1 MEEVDPFRDP
11 ALYSYE
17 PIPYMKLG
25 KRYFRALDIYAL
37 PITLRY
43 KMEKKFYTNF
53 GALASVVLLLVVGV
67 FIYLEMSVMVAKTEV
82 TGTSQS
88 NFINNRQLIDS
99 P

>member
-1 MEEVDPFRDP
+1 
-11 ALYSYE
+11 
-17 PIPYMKLG
+17 
-25 KRYFRALDIYAL
+25 
-37 PITLRY
+37 
-43 KMEKKFYTNF
+43 MEKKFYTNF

-88 NFINNRQLIDS
+88 NFINNRQFIES